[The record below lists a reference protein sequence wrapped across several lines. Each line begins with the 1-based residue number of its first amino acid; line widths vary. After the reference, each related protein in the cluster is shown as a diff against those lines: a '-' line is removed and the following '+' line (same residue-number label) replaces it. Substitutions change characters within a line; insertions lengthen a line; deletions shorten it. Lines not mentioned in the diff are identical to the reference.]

1 MLPPPRRAI
10 ESATVG
16 RPPVPA
22 RRKTKNS
29 GFWGVASSFGLD
41 RVPGWG
47 ESDKDKDNKRVE
59 TEPEKRRFV
68 APPHPSSSPG
78 PPRSNSPGPSSLG
91 PPPLPSRNQSRIR
104 KPVPTDSGEEGR
116 RSSVTES
123 STKGSQSSAS
133 DRQACQESPV
143 TVKPEESP
151 TLCSLLVSSPEDADP
166 SNEGF
171 LTPSEDVAPP
181 DAPSV
186 STQLPAPVPL
196 PGSFHDTPVATSVVP
211 EETNKTSTEPEPEP
225 EPEAQPPES
234 SKPAEPVIAH
244 GESPKSEYVQPR
256 PRPPPAST
264 VRPVSPPSRT
274 GSPGAPPLPRRA
286 AARRAVPPRPPAAPP
301 APASPPPP
309 VDARPTETAQQP
321 NGHHVEQTEARA
333 TAEPDAK
340 ADIVPFPVVAPE
352 SGPPPSSEEPGN
364 PPKEKDEEEKDG
376 QADVLLPA
384 AETIGSPVPETS
396 GAEEEF
402 VDAAGEA
409 VEFSSDQPGEK
420 PEQQQPEQQPQ
431 LPPRH
436 KRPLSADSSTSHG
449 DPTIETSA
457 EGAGSSTPNDQDAEP
472 PERSRVL
479 EKMKMAAPAEEEE
492 ATEAPSPPLPPPRHP
507 RPPPVRSTEQR
518 RALSESTAS
527 PLGNV
532 GVGKSDKSDK
542 PAEPE
547 YAPDGMP
554 YVGDGTWEE
563 RTWKELTRLR
573 EDMFWA
579 RVGSTQ

>member
-1 MLPPPRRAI
+1 M
-10 ESATVG
+10 
-16 RPPVPA
+16 
-22 RRKTKNS
+22 
-29 GFWGVASSFGLD
+29 
-41 RVPGWG
+41 
-47 ESDKDKDNKRVE
+47 
-59 TEPEKRRFV
+59 
-68 APPHPSSSPG
+68 
-78 PPRSNSPGPSSLG
+78 
-91 PPPLPSRNQSRIR
+91 
-104 KPVPTDSGEEGR
+104 
-116 RSSVTES
+116 
-123 STKGSQSSAS
+123 
-133 DRQACQESPV
+133 
-143 TVKPEESP
+143 
-151 TLCSLLVSSPEDADP
+151 
-166 SNEGF
+166 
-171 LTPSEDVAPP
+171 
-181 DAPSV
+181 
-186 STQLPAPVPL
+186 
-196 PGSFHDTPVATSVVP
+196 
-211 EETNKTSTEPEPEP
+211 
-225 EPEAQPPES
+225 
-234 SKPAEPVIAH
+234 
-244 GESPKSEYVQPR
+244 
-256 PRPPPAST
+256 
-264 VRPVSPPSRT
+264 
-274 GSPGAPPLPRRA
+274 
-286 AARRAVPPRPPAAPP
+286 
-301 APASPPPP
+301 
-309 VDARPTETAQQP
+309 
-321 NGHHVEQTEARA
+321 
-333 TAEPDAK
+333 
-340 ADIVPFPVVAPE
+340 
-352 SGPPPSSEEPGN
+352 
-364 PPKEKDEEEKDG
+364 
-376 QADVLLPA
+376 
-384 AETIGSPVPETS
+384 PETS

-402 VDAAGEA
+402 VDVAGETM
-409 VEFSSDQPGEK
+409 ELSSDQPGEK

-457 EGAGSSTPNDQDAEP
+457 EGASSSTPNDQDAEP